1 MPLLQDNVSNKNGDS
16 VFSSILSLSET
27 IKILQLL
34 FILQALK

>member
-1 MPLLQDNVSNKNGDS
+1 MPLLQDNVSSNNGDS
-16 VFSSILSLSET
+16 VFSSILSEA